1 MGALTFIT
9 GGARS
14 GKSSFALKEASSR
27 SGRRLFV
34 ATLEPRDDEM
44 RRRVERHRAERG
56 AGWDT
61 REEPLGLAAAL
72 EEASESY
79 DVCVVDCLTLWLSN
93 VIHAKRDVDEQI
105 AGLVSALGDAKEERL
120 DVYVVSN
127 EVGMGIVPENEL
139 ARRFRDCAGTLNQ
152 MVAEAADGVYLV
164 ASGIP
169 VRIK

>member
-14 GKSSFALKEASSR
+14 GKSSFALREASSR

-56 AGWDT
+56 SGWDT

-72 EEASESY
+72 EDAGESY

-93 VIHAKRDVDEQI
+93 VIHAKRDVDKEI
-105 AGLVSALGDAKEERL
+105 VGLVSALGDAKERL

-152 MVAEAADGVYLV
+152 IVAEAAGGVYLV